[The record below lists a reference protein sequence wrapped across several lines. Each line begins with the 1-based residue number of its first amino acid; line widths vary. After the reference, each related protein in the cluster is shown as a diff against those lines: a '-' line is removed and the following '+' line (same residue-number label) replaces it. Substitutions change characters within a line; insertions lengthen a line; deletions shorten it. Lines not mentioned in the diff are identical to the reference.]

1 MLRSL
6 LLAFIA
12 VRNIYAP
19 YGVLGCTANLW
30 RLFAV
35 QCRLV
40 LKDENLQVTRAN
52 TGGRNRNAG
61 REINATAPERNEI
74 IEMLEKH
81 GKPLQR
87 KDIVTALKVKSDD
100 SREILRRRLRAMVRD
115 GQLIQT
121 RRNAFGLPA
130 RMDLVK
136 GRISSHRDGF
146 GFLIPDD
153 GGTDLYIS
161 SREMRKVLHGDRV
174 LAAVTGTDNKGRR
187 EGMITDVL
195 ERANESI
202 VGRYVEENGIALVVP
217 DDPRINQDVMVP
229 LKDTLGARP
238 GQVVVATIVT
248 EPSGRK
254 APVGKITEI
263 LGQSGAPGMATE
275 IAIRSHGLPHEWP
288 DGVEAAAGAFGDSV
302 PEDMKDGRKDLRDLP
317 LVTID
322 GADARDFDDA
332 VFARKQNKG
341 WRLIVAIAEVSSY
354 VKPGSLLD
362 AEATHRSTSVYFPSR
377 VIPMLPEALS
387 NGLCSLKPAVDRLC
401 LACEMT
407 VSDDGTV
414 KRSRFVA
421 AVMNSSARL
430 TYQQVA
436 DYYETGVLKHHDD
449 MADVKRNLDDLH
461 TLYKTLSAARLKR
474 GAIGFESTEYGF
486 QFDQRGA
493 VAGLVAQERNDA
505 HKLIEECMILANV
518 EAARFLLSQKL
529 PAPYRV
535 HASPPEGKLEALS
548 QFLRGQG
555 IRVPWRD
562 NPEPKDF
569 EAVVLE
575 AQGRPDEHLIMAVLL
590 RSQSL
595 AAYQTANEGHFG
607 LALKAY
613 THFTSPIRR
622 YPDLLVH
629 RAIHNLLQRAGTA
642 GYPYTVEAMSE
653 LCARCS
659 FNARRAEE
667 AERDVVDRLKCA
679 YLETRI
685 GEEFDGMVSGVTSFG
700 LFVELDYGRISGLV
714 HVTGLPNDYYHFDPV
729 AHRMKGER
737 RGQVFQLSDRV
748 RVRVLE
754 VNLDERKIDFE
765 LVE

>member
-1 MLRSL
+1 MTKVKS
-6 LLAFIA
+6 
-12 VRNIYAP
+12 
-19 YGVLGCTANLW
+19 
-30 RLFAV
+30 
-35 QCRLV
+35 
-40 LKDENLQVTRAN
+40 
-52 TGGRNRNAG
+52 GGKNRYSG
-61 REINATAPERNEI
+61 REINAVAPERNEI

-81 GKPLQR
+81 GRPLQR
-87 KDIVTALKVKSDD
+87 KGIVDALKVESDD

-136 GRISSHRDGF
+136 GRISAHRDGF
-146 GFLIPDD
+146 GFVIPDD
-153 GGTDLYIS
+153 GGSDLYIS

-174 LAAVTGTDNKGRR
+174 LAGVTGTDRQGRR
-187 EGMITDVL
+187 EGMIADVL
-195 ERANESI
+195 ERANDNV

-217 DDPRINQDVMVP
+217 DDPRINQDVMIP
-229 LKDTLGARP
+229 LKDSAGARP

-248 EPSGRK
+248 EPTERQP
-254 APVGKITEI
+254 PVGKITEI

-275 IAIRSHGLPHEWP
+275 IAIRSHGLPYEWP
-288 DGVEAAAGAFGDSV
+288 DGVEKAAEAFGDSV
-302 PEDMKDGRKDLRDLP
+302 PEDMKTGRKDLRDLP

-332 VFARKQNKG
+332 VYAKKQGKG

-354 VKPGSLLD
+354 VQPGSPLD
-362 AEATHRSTSVYFPSR
+362 VEATHRSTSVYFPSR

-401 LACEMT
+401 LACEIT
-407 VSDDGTV
+407 VSDKGTV
-414 KRSRFVA
+414 QRSRFVA

-436 DYYETGVLKHHDD
+436 DYYENGVLKHHDD
-449 MADVKRNLDDLH
+449 DTDVKQNLDDLH
-461 TLYKTLSAARLKR
+461 ALYKALRSARLKR
-474 GAIGFESTEYGF
+474 GAIDFESTEYGF
-486 QFDQRGA
+486 QFDQHGA
-493 VAGLVAQERNDA
+493 VSGLIPQERNDA

-518 EAARFLLSQKL
+518 EAACFLLGNEL

-535 HASPPEGKLEALS
+535 HASPPEGKLEALG

-555 IRVPWRD
+555 ISVPWRD

-569 EAVVLE
+569 EAVVKQ
-575 AQGRPDEHLIMAVLL
+575 AKGRPDEHLIMAVLL

-595 AAYQTANEGHFG
+595 AAYQPGNEGHFG

-613 THFTSPIRR
+613 AHFTSPIRR

-629 RAIHNLLQRAGTA
+629 RAIHHLLLRGKKSAF
-642 GYPYTVEAMSE
+642 PYTVEAMSE

-659 FNARRAEE
+659 HNSRRAEE
-667 AERDVVDRLKCA
+667 AERDVIDRLKCA

-685 GEEFDGMVSGVTSFG
+685 GEEFEGMVSGVTSFG

-748 RVRVLE
+748 KVRVLA

>member
-1 MLRSL
+1 MTKVKSGGKNR
-6 LLAFIA
+6 
-12 VRNIYAP
+12 YA
-19 YGVLGCTANLW
+19 G
-30 RLFAV
+30 
-35 QCRLV
+35 
-40 LKDENLQVTRAN
+40 K
-52 TGGRNRNAG
+52 
-61 REINATAPERNEI
+61 EINAVAPERNEI

-81 GKPLQR
+81 GRPLQR
-87 KDIVTALKVKSDD
+87 RGIVDALKVKSDD

-115 GQLIQT
+115 GQLIQN

-130 RMDLVK
+130 RMDLIK
-136 GRISSHRDGF
+136 GRVSAHRDGF
-146 GFLIPDD
+146 GFVIPDD
-153 GGTDLYIS
+153 GGSDLYIS

-174 LAAVTGTDNKGRR
+174 LAGVTGTDRQGRR
-187 EGMITDVL
+187 EGMIADVL
-195 ERANESI
+195 ERANDSV

-217 DDPRINQDVMVP
+217 DDPRINQDVMIP
-229 LKDTLGARP
+229 LKDTAGARP
-238 GQVVVATIVT
+238 GQVVVAAIVT
-248 EPSGRK
+248 EPSERQS
-254 APVGKITEI
+254 PIGKITEI
-263 LGQSGAPGMATE
+263 LGESGAPGMATE
-275 IAIRSHGLPHEWP
+275 IAIRSHGLPYEWP
-288 DGVEAAAGAFGDSV
+288 DGVEEAAKAFGDSV
-302 PEDMKDGRKDLRDLP
+302 PEEMKTGRKDLRDLP

-332 VFARKQNKG
+332 VFAKKQGKG

-354 VKPGSLLD
+354 VQPGSPLD
-362 AEATHRSTSVYFPSR
+362 DEATHRSTSVYFPSR

-407 VSDDGTV
+407 VSDKGTV
-414 KRSRFVA
+414 QRSRFVA
-421 AVMNSSARL
+421 SVMNSSARL

-436 DYYETGVLKHHDD
+436 DYYENGVLKHHDD
-449 MADVKRNLDDLH
+449 DADVKQNLDDLH
-461 TLYKTLSAARLKR
+461 ALYKALRSARLKR
-474 GAIGFESTEYGF
+474 GAIDFESTEYGF

-493 VAGLVAQERNDA
+493 VAGLIPQERNDA

-518 EAARFLLSQKL
+518 EAASFLLGNKL

-535 HASPPEGKLEALS
+535 HASPPEGKLEALA

-555 IRVPWRD
+555 ISVPWRD

-569 EAVVLE
+569 EAVVKQ
-575 AQGRPDEHLIMAVLL
+575 AKGRPDEHLIMAVLL

-595 AAYQTANEGHFG
+595 AAYQPGNEGHFG

-613 THFTSPIRR
+613 AHFTSPIRR

-629 RAIHNLLQRAGTA
+629 RAIHHLLLRGKKPA
-642 GYPYTVEAMSE
+642 YPYTAEAMSE

-659 FNARRAEE
+659 HNSRRAEE
-667 AERDVVDRLKCA
+667 AERDVIDRLKCA

-685 GEEFDGMVSGVTSFG
+685 GEEFEGMVSGVTSFG

-748 RVRVLE
+748 IVRVVA

>member
-1 MLRSL
+1 
-6 LLAFIA
+6 
-12 VRNIYAP
+12 
-19 YGVLGCTANLW
+19 
-30 RLFAV
+30 
-35 QCRLV
+35 
-40 LKDENLQVTRAN
+40 VTKIN
-52 TGGRNRNAG
+52 TGGKNRPES

-74 IEMLEKH
+74 IALLEKR
-81 GKPLQR
+81 GQPMQR
-87 KDIVTALKVKSDD
+87 KEIVSALKVVSDD
-100 SREILRRRLRAMVRD
+100 SREILRRRLQAMIRD
-115 GQLIQT
+115 GQLVQN
-121 RRNAFGLPA
+121 RRKSFGLPA

-136 GRISSHRDGF
+136 GRISAHRDGF

-153 GGTDLYIS
+153 GGSDLYIS

-174 LAAVTGTDNKGRR
+174 LAAVTGTDQQGRR
-187 EGMITDVL
+187 EGKIADVI
-195 ERANESI
+195 ERANDSI
-202 VGRYVEENGIALVVP
+202 VGRYVEENGVALVVP
-217 DDPRINQDVMVP
+217 DDPRINQDVMIP

-248 EPSGRK
+248 EPTERQP
-254 APVGKITEI
+254 PVGKITEI

-275 IAIRSHGLPHEWP
+275 IAIRSYGLPFEWP
-288 DGVEAAAGAFGDSV
+288 AGVETAAEAFGESV
-302 PEDMKDGRKDLRDLP
+302 PEALKAGRKDLRNLP

-332 VFARKQNKG
+332 VFARRQNKG

-354 VKPGSLLD
+354 VQPGTALD
-362 AEATHRSTSVYFPSR
+362 TEAVRRSTSVYFPSR
-377 VIPMLPEALS
+377 VVPMLPEALS

-414 KRSRFVA
+414 QRSRFVA

-436 DYYETGVLKHHDD
+436 DYYESGELKHHDD
-449 MADVKRNLDDLH
+449 LDDVKKSLDDLLA
-461 TLYKTLSAARLKR
+461 LYRVLYSARLKR
-474 GAIGFESTEYGF
+474 GAIEFESIEYGF

-493 VAGLVAQERNDA
+493 VAGLMAQERNDA

-518 EAARFLLSQKL
+518 EAARFLLKNKL

-535 HASPPEGKLEALS
+535 HASPPEGKLETLS

-555 IRVPWRD
+555 IAVPWRD
-562 NPEPKDF
+562 NPQPKDF
-569 EAVVLE
+569 EKVVLQ
-575 AQGRPDEHLIMAVLL
+575 AKGRPDEHLIMAVLL

-595 AAYQTANEGHFG
+595 AAYHPVNEGHFG
-607 LALKAY
+607 LALDAY

-629 RAIHNLLQRAGTA
+629 RAIHHLLQRASKSD
-642 GYPYTVEAMSE
+642 YPYSTGLMSE

-659 FNARRAEE
+659 FNSRRAEE
-667 AERDVVDRLKCA
+667 AERDVIDRLKCV

-685 GEEFDGMVSGVTSFG
+685 GEEFEGLVSGVTSFG

-737 RGQVFQLSDRV
+737 RGRVFQLADRV
-748 RVRVLE
+748 KVRVLA

-765 LVE
+765 LVD

>member
-1 MLRSL
+1 MTKVKS
-6 LLAFIA
+6 
-12 VRNIYAP
+12 
-19 YGVLGCTANLW
+19 
-30 RLFAV
+30 
-35 QCRLV
+35 
-40 LKDENLQVTRAN
+40 
-52 TGGRNRNAG
+52 GGKNRYAG
-61 REINATAPERNEI
+61 REINAVAPERNEI

-81 GKPLQR
+81 GRPLQR
-87 KDIVTALKVKSDD
+87 RDIVDALKVKSDD

-115 GQLIQT
+115 GQLIQN

-130 RMDLVK
+130 RMDLIK
-136 GRISSHRDGF
+136 GRVSAHRDGF
-146 GFLIPDD
+146 GFVIPDD

-174 LAAVTGTDNKGRR
+174 LAGVTGTDRQGRR
-187 EGMITDVL
+187 EGMIADVL
-195 ERANESI
+195 ERANDSV

-217 DDPRINQDVMVP
+217 DDPRINQDVMIP
-229 LKDTLGARP
+229 LKDTAGACP
-238 GQVVVATIVT
+238 GQVVVAAIIT
-248 EPSGRK
+248 EPSERQS
-254 APVGKITEI
+254 PIGKITEI
-263 LGQSGAPGMATE
+263 LGESGAPGMATE
-275 IAIRSHGLPHEWP
+275 IAIRSHGLPYEWP
-288 DGVEAAAGAFGDSV
+288 DGVEDAAKAFGDSV
-302 PEDMKDGRKDLRDLP
+302 PEEMKTGRKDLRDLP

-332 VFARKQNKG
+332 VFAKKQGKG

-354 VKPGSLLD
+354 VQPGSPLD
-362 AEATHRSTSVYFPSR
+362 DEATHRSTSVYFPSR

-407 VSDDGTV
+407 VSDKGTV
-414 KRSRFVA
+414 QRSRFVA
-421 AVMNSSARL
+421 SVMNSSARL

-436 DYYETGVLKHHDD
+436 DYYKNGVLKHHDD
-449 MADVKRNLDDLH
+449 DADVKQNLDDLH
-461 TLYKTLSAARLKR
+461 ALYKALRSARLKR
-474 GAIGFESTEYGF
+474 GAIDFESTEYGF

-493 VAGLVAQERNDA
+493 VAGLIPQERNDA

-518 EAARFLLSQKL
+518 EAASFLLGNKL

-535 HASPPEGKLEALS
+535 HASPPEGKLEALA

-555 IRVPWRD
+555 ISVPWRD

-569 EAVVLE
+569 EAVVKQ
-575 AQGRPDEHLIMAVLL
+575 AKGRPDEHLIMAVLL

-595 AAYQTANEGHFG
+595 AAYQPGNEGHFG

-613 THFTSPIRR
+613 AHFTSPIRR

-629 RAIHNLLQRAGTA
+629 RAIHHLLLRGKKPA
-642 GYPYTVEAMSE
+642 YPYTAEAMSE

-659 FNARRAEE
+659 HNSRRAEE
-667 AERDVVDRLKCA
+667 AERDVIDRLKCA

-685 GEEFDGMVSGVTSFG
+685 GEEFEGMVSGVTSFG

-748 RVRVLE
+748 KVRVVA

>member
-1 MLRSL
+1 
-6 LLAFIA
+6 
-12 VRNIYAP
+12 
-19 YGVLGCTANLW
+19 
-30 RLFAV
+30 
-35 QCRLV
+35 
-40 LKDENLQVTRAN
+40 
-52 TGGRNRNAG
+52 
-61 REINATAPERNEI
+61 
-74 IEMLEKH
+74 MLEKH
-81 GKPLQR
+81 GRPLQR
-87 KDIVTALKVKSDD
+87 KDIVAALEVESDD

-115 GQLIQT
+115 GQLVQT
-121 RRNAFGLPA
+121 RRNAYGLPA

-136 GRISSHRDGF
+136 GRISAHRDGF
-146 GFLIPDD
+146 GFVIPDD
-153 GGTDLYIS
+153 GGSDLFIS
-161 SREMRKVLHGDRV
+161 SREMRKALHGDRV
-174 LAAVTGTDNKGRR
+174 LAGIIGTDRQGRR
-187 EGMITDVL
+187 EGMIADVL
-195 ERANESI
+195 ERANDSI

-229 LKDTLGARP
+229 LKDTAGARP
-238 GQVVVATIVT
+238 GQVVVAAIVT
-248 EPSGRK
+248 EPTERK
-254 APVGKITEI
+254 PPVGRITEI

-288 DGVEAAAGAFGDSV
+288 DGIEAAAESFGEIV
-302 PEDMKDGRKDLRDLP
+302 AEEMKEGRKDLRNLP

-332 VFARKQNKG
+332 VYARRQNKG
-341 WRLIVAIAEVSSY
+341 WRLVVAIAEVSAY
-354 VKPGSLLD
+354 AKPGSLLD
-362 AEATHRSTSVYFPSR
+362 AEATHRSTSVYFPGR

-407 VSDDGTV
+407 VSEQGSV
-414 KRSRFVA
+414 QRSRFVA
-421 AVMNSSARL
+421 GVMKSSARL

-436 DYYETGVLKHHDD
+436 EYYSSGVLKHHEQAD
-449 MADVKRNLDDLH
+449 DVKRNLDDLH
-461 TLYKTLSAARLKR
+461 TLYGALRAARLKR
-474 GAIGFESTEYGF
+474 GAIDFETSEYGF

-493 VAGLVAQERNDA
+493 VAGLVPQERNDA

-518 EAARFLLSQKL
+518 EAARFLLRHEL

-535 HASPPEGKLEALS
+535 HASPPEAKLEALG

-555 IRVPWRD
+555 MRVPWKD
-562 NPEPKDF
+562 NPEPRDF

-575 AQGRPDEHLIMAVLL
+575 AQGRPDEQLIMAVLL

-595 AAYQTANEGHFG
+595 AAYQAGNEGHFG

-613 THFTSPIRR
+613 AHFTSPIRR

-629 RAIHNLLQRAGTA
+629 RAIHALLQKDDKAD
-642 GYPYTVEAMSE
+642 YPYSAEAMVE

-659 FNARRAEE
+659 HNSRRAEE
-667 AERDVVDRLKCA
+667 AERDVIDRLKCA
-679 YLETRI
+679 YLETRL
-685 GEEFDGMVSGVTSFG
+685 GEEFEGMVSGVTSFG

-748 RVRVLE
+748 KVKVVA

-765 LVE
+765 LVEKGKR

>member
-1 MLRSL
+1 MTKVKS
-6 LLAFIA
+6 
-12 VRNIYAP
+12 
-19 YGVLGCTANLW
+19 
-30 RLFAV
+30 
-35 QCRLV
+35 
-40 LKDENLQVTRAN
+40 
-52 TGGRNRNAG
+52 GGKNRYAG
-61 REINATAPERNEI
+61 RKINAVAPERNEI

-81 GKPLQR
+81 GRPLQR
-87 KDIVTALKVKSDD
+87 RDIVDALKVESDD

-136 GRISSHRDGF
+136 GRISAHRDGF
-146 GFLIPDD
+146 GFVIPDD
-153 GGTDLYIS
+153 GGSDLYIS

-174 LAAVTGTDNKGRR
+174 LAGVTGTDRQGRR
-187 EGMITDVL
+187 EGMIVDVL
-195 ERANESI
+195 ERANDSV

-217 DDPRINQDVMVP
+217 DDPRINQDVMIP
-229 LKDTLGARP
+229 LKDTAGARP

-248 EPSGRK
+248 EPTARQS
-254 APVGKITEI
+254 PIGKITEI

-275 IAIRSHGLPHEWP
+275 IAIRSHGLPYEWP
-288 DGVEAAAGAFGDSV
+288 DGVEAVAQAFGDSV
-302 PEDMKDGRKDLRDLP
+302 PEDMKTRRKDLRDLP

-332 VFARKQNKG
+332 VYAKKQGKG

-354 VKPGSLLD
+354 VQPDSLLD
-362 AEATHRSTSVYFPSR
+362 DEATHRSTSVYFPSR

-407 VSDDGTV
+407 VSDKGTIQ
-414 KRSRFVA
+414 RSRFVA

-436 DYYETGVLKHHDD
+436 DYYQNGVLKHHDND
-449 MADVKRNLDDLH
+449 ADVKQNLDDLH
-461 TLYKTLSAARLKR
+461 ALYKALRSARLKR
-474 GAIGFESTEYGF
+474 GAIDFESTEYGF
-486 QFDQRGA
+486 QFDQHGA
-493 VAGLVAQERNDA
+493 VSGLIQQERNDA

-518 EAARFLLSQKL
+518 EAALFLLGNEL

-535 HASPPEGKLEALS
+535 HASPPEGKLEALG

-555 IRVPWRD
+555 ISVPWRD

-569 EAVVLE
+569 EAVVMQ
-575 AQGRPDEHLIMAVLL
+575 AKGRPDEHLIMAVLL

-595 AAYQTANEGHFG
+595 AAYQPGNEGHFG

-629 RAIHNLLQRAGTA
+629 RAIHHLLLRGKKPA
-642 GYPYTVEAMSE
+642 YPYTVEAMSE

-659 FNARRAEE
+659 HNSRRAEE
-667 AERDVVDRLKCA
+667 AERDVIDRLKCA

-685 GEEFDGMVSGVTSFG
+685 GEEFEGMVSGVTSFG

-737 RGQVFQLSDRV
+737 RGQVFQLSNRV
-748 RVRVLE
+748 KVRVLA

>member
-1 MLRSL
+1 VSK
-6 LLAFIA
+6 IKS
-12 VRNIYAP
+12 
-19 YGVLGCTANLW
+19 GG
-30 RLFAV
+30 
-35 QCRLV
+35 
-40 LKDENLQVTRAN
+40 KDRYES
-52 TGGRNRNAG
+52 
-61 REINATAPERNEI
+61 RELNATAPERNEI
-74 IEMLEKH
+74 IELLEQH
-81 GKPLQR
+81 GQPMRR
-87 KDIVTALKVKSDD
+87 KEIVGELKVESDD
-100 SREILRRRLRAMVRD
+100 SREILRRRLQAMVRD
-115 GQLIQT
+115 GQLVQT
-121 RRNAFGLPA
+121 RRKAFGLPA

-136 GRISSHRDGF
+136 GRISAHRDGF

-153 GGTDLYIS
+153 GGSDLYIS
-161 SREMRKVLHGDRV
+161 SREMRKVLNGDRV
-174 LAAVTGTDNKGRR
+174 LAAVTGTDHQGRR
-187 EGMITDVL
+187 EGQIADVL
-195 ERANESI
+195 ERANETI
-202 VGRYVEENGIALVVP
+202 VGRYVEENGIALVIP
-217 DDPRINQDVMVP
+217 DDPRINQDVMIP
-229 LKDTLGARP
+229 LSDTLGARP
-238 GQVVVATIVT
+238 GQVVVATIVIEPT
-248 EPSGRK
+248 ERK
-254 APVGKITEI
+254 SPVGKITEI

-275 IAIRSHGLPHEWP
+275 IAIRSHGLPFEWP
-288 DGVEAAAGAFGDSV
+288 AGVEAAAQAFGESV
-302 PEDMKDGRKDLRDLP
+302 PEELKAGRKDLRDLP

-332 VFARKQNKG
+332 VFARKQGKG
-341 WRLIVAIAEVSSY
+341 WRLIVAIAEVSAY
-354 VKPGSLLD
+354 VQTGSALD
-362 AEATHRSTSVYFPSR
+362 AEAVRRSTSVYFPSR

-407 VSDDGTV
+407 VTENGSV
-414 KRSRFVA
+414 QRSRFVA

-436 DYYETGVLKHHDD
+436 DYYASGELKHHDD
-449 MADVKRNLDDLH
+449 MVEVKNSLDDLLS
-461 TLYKTLSAARLKR
+461 LYRALYAARLKR

-493 VAGLVAQERNDA
+493 VVGLIPQQRNDA

-518 EAARFLLSQKL
+518 EAARFLLKNKI

-535 HASPPEGKLEALS
+535 HASPPEAKLEALR
-548 QFLRGQG
+548 QFLQGQG

-562 NPEPKDF
+562 NPQPKDF
-569 EAVVLE
+569 EMVVSQAL
-575 AQGRPDEHLIMAVLL
+575 GRPDEQLIMAVLL

-607 LALKAY
+607 LALDAY

-629 RAIHNLLQRAGTA
+629 RAIHYLLQRSGSAK
-642 GYPYTVEAMSE
+642 YPYSEGQMSE

-685 GEEFDGMVSGVTSFG
+685 GEEFEGLVSGVTSFG

-737 RGQVFQLSDRV
+737 RGRVFQLADRV
-748 RVRVLE
+748 KVRVVA

-765 LVE
+765 LAE

>member
-1 MLRSL
+1 MTKVKPGGKR
-6 LLAFIA
+6 
-12 VRNIYAP
+12 RN
-19 YGVLGCTANLW
+19 
-30 RLFAV
+30 
-35 QCRLV
+35 Q
-40 LKDENLQVTRAN
+40 
-52 TGGRNRNAG
+52 G
-61 REINATAPERNEI
+61 REINATAPERAEI

-87 KDIVTALKVKSDD
+87 RDIISALNVDSDD

-115 GQLIQT
+115 GQLMQT
-121 RRNAFGLPA
+121 RRNAFGLPS

-136 GRISSHRDGF
+136 GRISAHRDGF
-146 GFLIPDD
+146 GFVIPDD
-153 GGTDLYIS
+153 GGNDLYIS

-174 LAAVTGTDNKGRR
+174 LANVTGTDHQGRR
-187 EGMITDVL
+187 EGKIAEVL
-195 ERANESI
+195 ERANDSI
-202 VGRYVEENGIALVVP
+202 VGRYMEENGIAMVIP
-217 DDPRINQDVMVP
+217 DDPRINQDVMIP
-229 LKDTLGARP
+229 LSDTAGARP
-238 GQVVVATIVT
+238 GQVVVASIVH
-248 EPSGRK
+248 EPTDRK
-254 APVGKITEI
+254 PPVGKIVEI

-288 DGVEAAAGAFGDSV
+288 EGVEDAALAFGESV
-302 PEDMKDGRKDLRDLP
+302 PEDMKAGRKDFRELP

-332 VFARKQNKG
+332 VFARKQKKG

-354 VKPGSLLD
+354 VQPGSKLD
-362 AEATHRSTSVYFPSR
+362 QEAVRRSTSVYFPSR

-407 VSDDGTV
+407 VAEDGTV

-421 AVMNSSARL
+421 AVMKSSARL

-436 DYYETGVLKHHDD
+436 DYFETGVLKHHDEQQ
-449 MADVKRNLDDLH
+449 DVKRNLDDLH
-461 TLYKTLSAARLKR
+461 SLYKALARARLKR

-493 VAGLVAQERNDA
+493 VVGLIPHERNDA

-518 EAARFLLSQKL
+518 EAARFLLKKKL

-535 HASPPEGKLEALS
+535 HASPPEGKLEALG

-555 IRVPWRD
+555 IRVPWRV

-569 EAVVLE
+569 EAVVE
-575 AQGRPDEHLIMAVLL
+575 QAQGRPDEHLIMAVLL

-595 AAYQTANEGHFG
+595 AAYQPGNEGHFG
-607 LALKAY
+607 LALDAY

-629 RAIHNLLQRAGTA
+629 RAIHHLLLRKNISE
-642 GYPYTVEAMSE
+642 YPYSMDSMAE

-659 FNARRAEE
+659 HNSRRAED
-667 AERDVVDRLKCA
+667 AERDVIDRLKCA
-679 YLETRI
+679 YLETHI
-685 GEEFDGMVSGVTSFG
+685 GEEFEGLVSGVTSFG

-714 HVTGLPNDYYHFDPV
+714 HVTGLPNDYYHYDPV

-737 RGQVFQLSDRV
+737 RGQVFQLADRV
-748 RVRVLE
+748 RVKVVS
-754 VNLDERKIDFE
+754 VNMDERKIDFE

>member
-1 MLRSL
+1 
-6 LLAFIA
+6 
-12 VRNIYAP
+12 
-19 YGVLGCTANLW
+19 
-30 RLFAV
+30 
-35 QCRLV
+35 
-40 LKDENLQVTRAN
+40 VTKVKS
-52 TGGRNRNAG
+52 GGKNRYAG
-61 REINATAPERNEI
+61 REINAVAPERNEI
-74 IEMLEKH
+74 IEMLEKR
-81 GKPLQR
+81 GRPLQR
-87 KDIVTALKVKSDD
+87 KDIVDALKVESDD

-136 GRISSHRDGF
+136 GRISAHRDGF
-146 GFLIPDD
+146 GFVIPDD
-153 GGTDLYIS
+153 GGSDLYIS

-174 LAAVTGTDNKGRR
+174 LAGVTGTDRQGRR
-187 EGMITDVL
+187 EGMIADVL
-195 ERANESI
+195 ERANDSV

-217 DDPRINQDVMVP
+217 DDPRINQDVMIP
-229 LKDTLGARP
+229 LKDTAGARP

-248 EPSGRK
+248 EPTARQS
-254 APVGKITEI
+254 PVGKITEI

-275 IAIRSHGLPHEWP
+275 IAIRSHGLPYEWP
-288 DGVEAAAGAFGDSV
+288 DGVEKAAEAFGDSV
-302 PEDMKDGRKDLRDLP
+302 PENMKTGRKDLRDLP

-332 VFARKQNKG
+332 VYAKKQGKG

-354 VKPGSLLD
+354 VQPGGLLD
-362 AEATHRSTSVYFPSR
+362 DEATHRSTSVYFPSR

-407 VSDDGTV
+407 VTDKGTV
-414 KRSRFVA
+414 QRSRFVA

-430 TYQQVA
+430 TYRQVA
-436 DYYETGVLKHHDD
+436 DYYEKGVLKHHDN
-449 MADVKRNLDDLH
+449 ATDVKQNLDDLH
-461 TLYKTLSAARLKR
+461 TLYKALRSARLKR
-474 GAIGFESTEYGF
+474 GAIDFESTEYGF
-486 QFDQRGA
+486 QFDQHGA
-493 VAGLVAQERNDA
+493 VSGLIPQERNDA

-518 EAARFLLSQKL
+518 EAARFLLGNEL

-535 HASPPEGKLEALS
+535 HASPPEGKLEALA

-555 IRVPWRD
+555 ISVPWRD

-569 EAVVLE
+569 EAVVMQ
-575 AQGRPDEHLIMAVLL
+575 AKGRPDEHLIMAVLL

-595 AAYQTANEGHFG
+595 AAYQPGNEGHFG
-607 LALKAY
+607 LALAAY

-629 RAIHNLLQRAGTA
+629 RAIHHLLLRGKKPA
-642 GYPYTVEAMSE
+642 YPYTVEAMSE

-659 FNARRAEE
+659 HNSRRAEE
-667 AERDVVDRLKCA
+667 AERDVIDRLKCA

-685 GEEFDGMVSGVTSFG
+685 GEEFEGMVSGVTSFG

-748 RVRVLE
+748 KVRVLA

-765 LVE
+765 LVP

>member
-1 MLRSL
+1 
-6 LLAFIA
+6 
-12 VRNIYAP
+12 
-19 YGVLGCTANLW
+19 
-30 RLFAV
+30 
-35 QCRLV
+35 
-40 LKDENLQVTRAN
+40 VTKVKS
-52 TGGRNRNAG
+52 GGRNRNG
-61 REINATAPERNEI
+61 SREIDAIAPEREEI
-74 IEMLEKH
+74 IEMLEKR
-81 GKPLQR
+81 GRPLQR
-87 KDIVTALKVKSDD
+87 KDIVKELKVESDD

-136 GRISSHRDGF
+136 GRISAHRDGF
-146 GFLIPDD
+146 GFVIPDD
-153 GGTDLYIS
+153 GGSDLYIS

-174 LAAVTGTDNKGRR
+174 LAGVTGTDRQGRR
-187 EGMITDVL
+187 EGMIAEVL
-195 ERANESI
+195 ERANDSI

-217 DDPRINQDVMVP
+217 DDPRINQDVMIP
-229 LKDTLGARP
+229 LKDSAGARP
-238 GQVVVATIVT
+238 GQVVVAAIVNEPT
-248 EPSGRK
+248 ERQP
-254 APVGKITEI
+254 PVGKITEI

-275 IAIRSHGLPHEWP
+275 IAIRSHGLPYEWP
-288 DGVEAAAGAFGDSV
+288 DGVEAAAEAFGDSV
-302 PEDMKDGRKDLRDLP
+302 PEDMKAGRKDLRDLP

-332 VFARKQNKG
+332 VFARKQKKG

-407 VSDDGTV
+407 ISNNGTV
-414 KRSRFVA
+414 QRSRFVA

-430 TYQQVA
+430 TYDQVA
-436 DYYETGVLKHHDD
+436 EYYESGVLKHHDD
-449 MADVKRNLDDLH
+449 LAEVKSNLDDLH
-461 TLYKTLSAARLKR
+461 SLYRALKSARLKR
-474 GAIGFESTEYGF
+474 GAIDFETTEYGF

-493 VAGLVAQERNDA
+493 VAGLVSQERNDA

-518 EAARFLLSQKL
+518 EAARFLISHKL

-548 QFLRGQG
+548 EFLRGQG

-569 EAVVLE
+569 EVVVKE
-575 AQGRPDEHLIMAVLL
+575 AKGRPDEHLIMAVLL

-607 LALKAY
+607 LALDAY
-613 THFTSPIRR
+613 AHFTSPIRR

-629 RAIHNLLQRAGTA
+629 RAIHHLLERGKTTD
-642 GYPYTVEAMSE
+642 YPYSSEAMSE

-659 FNARRAEE
+659 HNSRRAED
-667 AERDVVDRLKCA
+667 AERDVIDRLKCA

-685 GEEFDGMVSGVTSFG
+685 GEEFEGMVSGVTSFG
-700 LFVELDYGRISGLV
+700 LFVELDYGRINGLV

-748 RVRVLE
+748 KVRVVA

>member
-1 MLRSL
+1 
-6 LLAFIA
+6 
-12 VRNIYAP
+12 
-19 YGVLGCTANLW
+19 
-30 RLFAV
+30 
-35 QCRLV
+35 
-40 LKDENLQVTRAN
+40 
-52 TGGRNRNAG
+52 
-61 REINATAPERNEI
+61 
-74 IEMLEKH
+74 MLEKH

-87 KDIVTALKVKSDD
+87 RDIVEALKVESDD

-115 GQLIQT
+115 GQLLQT

-136 GRISSHRDGF
+136 GRISAHRDGF
-146 GFLIPDD
+146 GFVIPDD
-153 GGTDLYIS
+153 GGSDLYVS

-174 LAAVTGTDNKGRR
+174 LAAVTGTDRQGRR
-187 EGMITDVL
+187 EGMIADVL
-195 ERANESI
+195 ERANDSV

-229 LKDTLGARP
+229 LKDTAGARP
-238 GQVVVATIVT
+238 GQVVVATIVSEPT
-248 EPSGRK
+248 ERQP
-254 APVGKITEI
+254 PVGKITEI

-275 IAIRSHGLPHEWP
+275 IAIRSHGIPYEWP
-288 DGVEAAAGAFGDSV
+288 EGVEEAAQAFGDSV
-302 PEDMKDGRKDLRDLP
+302 NAEMSAGRKDLRELP

-332 VFARKQNKG
+332 VFARRQKKG
-341 WRLIVAIAEVSSY
+341 WRLIVAIAEVSAY
-354 VKPGSLLD
+354 VKPGSVLD
-362 AEATHRSTSVYFPSR
+362 DEATHRSTSVYFPSR

-407 VSDDGTV
+407 VTDEGNV
-414 KRSRFVA
+414 QRSRFVA

-436 DYYETGVLKHHDD
+436 DYYENGVLKHHDD
-449 MADVKRNLDDLH
+449 EAEVKRNLDDLH
-461 TLYKTLSAARLKR
+461 ALYKALRKARLKR
-474 GAIGFESTEYGF
+474 GAIDFESTEYGF

-493 VAGLVAQERNDA
+493 VSGLVLQERNDA

-518 EAARFLLSQKL
+518 EAARFLLKHEL
-529 PAPYRV
+529 PVPYRV
-535 HASPPEGKLEALS
+535 HASPPEGKLEALA

-569 EAVVLE
+569 ETVVQAV
-575 AQGRPDEHLIMAVLL
+575 QGRPDEHLVMAVLL

-595 AAYQTANEGHFG
+595 AAYQAANEGHFG

-629 RAIHNLLQRAGTA
+629 RAIHQLLQREKKTA
-642 GYPYTVEAMSE
+642 YPYTAESMSE

-659 FNARRAEE
+659 HHSRRAEE
-667 AERDVVDRLKCA
+667 AERDVIDRLKCV

-685 GEEFDGMVSGVTSFG
+685 GEEFEGMVSGVTSFG

-748 RVRVLE
+748 TVRVVA

>member
-1 MLRSL
+1 
-6 LLAFIA
+6 
-12 VRNIYAP
+12 
-19 YGVLGCTANLW
+19 
-30 RLFAV
+30 
-35 QCRLV
+35 
-40 LKDENLQVTRAN
+40 VTKQKS
-52 TGGRNRNAG
+52 GGRNRNER
-61 REINATAPERNEI
+61 REIDAVAPERDEI
-74 IEMLEKH
+74 IEMLEKR
-81 GKPLQR
+81 GRPLQR
-87 KDIVTALKVKSDD
+87 KDIIKALKVESDD

-136 GRISSHRDGF
+136 GRISAHRDGF
-146 GFLIPDD
+146 GFVIPDD
-153 GGTDLYIS
+153 GGSDLYIS

-174 LAAVTGTDNKGRR
+174 LAGVTGTDRQGRR
-187 EGMITDVL
+187 EGMIAEVL
-195 ERANESI
+195 ERANDSI

-217 DDPRINQDVMVP
+217 DDPRINQDVMIP
-229 LKDTLGARP
+229 LQDSAGARP
-238 GQVVVATIVT
+238 GQVVVATIVN
-248 EPSGRK
+248 EPNERQP
-254 APVGKITEI
+254 PVGKITEI

-275 IAIRSHGLPHEWP
+275 IAIRSHGLPFEWP
-288 DGVEAAAGAFGDSV
+288 DGVEAAAEAFGDSV
-302 PEDMKDGRKDLRDLP
+302 PEEMKAGRKDLRDLP

-332 VFARKQNKG
+332 VFARKQKKG

-362 AEATHRSTSVYFPSR
+362 GEATHRSTSVYFPSR

-407 VSDDGTV
+407 ISGNGTV
-414 KRSRFVA
+414 QRSRFVA

-430 TYQQVA
+430 TYGQVA
-436 DYYETGVLKHHDD
+436 DYFESGVLKHHDD
-449 MADVKRNLDDLH
+449 MADVKSNLDDLH
-461 TLYKTLSAARLKR
+461 ALYKALKSARLKR
-474 GAIGFESTEYGF
+474 GAIDFETTEYGF
-486 QFDQRGA
+486 QFDKRGA

-518 EAARFLLSQKL
+518 EAARFLLSNKL

-535 HASPPEGKLEALS
+535 HASPPEAKLEALGE
-548 QFLRGQG
+548 FLRGQG

-562 NPEPKDF
+562 NPEPRDF
-569 EAVVLE
+569 ETIVLE
-575 AQGRPDEHLIMAVLL
+575 AKGRPDEHLILAVLL

-595 AAYQTANEGHFG
+595 AAYQPANEGHFG
-607 LALKAY
+607 LALDAY
-613 THFTSPIRR
+613 AHFTSPIRR

-629 RAIHNLLQRAGTA
+629 RAIHHLLERGKASD
-642 GYPYTVEAMSE
+642 YPYSSEAMSE

-659 FNARRAEE
+659 HNSRRAED
-667 AERDVVDRLKCA
+667 AERDVIDRLKCA

-685 GEEFDGMVSGVTSFG
+685 GEEFEGMVSGVTSFG
-700 LFVELDYGRISGLV
+700 LFVELDYGRINGLV

-748 RVRVLE
+748 KVRVVA